1 MLKRLFNIS
10 QKRYFHNIK
19 NNNNNYYNNHY
30 NNNKN
35 NNDKIIKTTLNLIN
49 YYLKGVI
56 ICSTLG
62 GLYIYKSK
70 YQYYYN
76 LNPLNAL
83 FISFF
88 NACIPSF
95 YWPIFVPL
103 KAIECYDIYV
113 KKNNK

>member
-10 QKRYFHNIK
+10 QKRYLHNFT
-19 NNNNNYYNNHY
+19 NNNNHNHY

-56 ICSTLG
+56 ISSTLG

-70 YQYYYN
+70 YKYYYN

-95 YWPIFVPL
+95 YWPIIVPL
-103 KAIECYDIYV
+103 KAIECYNIYV
-113 KKNNK
+113 KKK